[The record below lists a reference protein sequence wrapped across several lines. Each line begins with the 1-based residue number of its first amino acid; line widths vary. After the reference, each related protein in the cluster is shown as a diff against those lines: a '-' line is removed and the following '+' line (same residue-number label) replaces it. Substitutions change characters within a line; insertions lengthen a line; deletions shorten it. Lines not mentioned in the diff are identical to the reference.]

1 MTRLVEDERS
11 KNFKIEILNFKRYNL
26 VSFTITFFIIFYSD
40 NNLLYFKQ
48 DFLNIISIQSMS
60 KYVIMNNNIL
70 YAKKIEAR

>member
-60 KYVIMNNNIL
+60 KYVIMNDNIL

>member
-48 DFLNIISIQSMS
+48 DFLNIISIQTMS
-60 KYVIMNNNIL
+60 KYVIMNDNIL
-70 YAKKIEAR
+70 YPKKIEAR

>member
-60 KYVIMNNNIL
+60 KYVIMNDNIL
-70 YAKKIEAR
+70 YPKKIEAR